1 MLRGFCL
8 LLLFAIQ
15 LSAKEQVPLTIQLL
29 SERHRTEW
37 NWVEYRLKITN
48 TSTTSIINPEVYYFT
63 ENTEDSSLVLDVDYV
78 TYFYSTKV
86 ESFITGAYN
95 IFQIKLTGV
104 LQPSQSLDIHFRIH
118 KNNWSA
124 WDCSKDFSYQ
134 QKSVTQEPHYWVAVY
149 DASKELLWGVDPV
162 SGKRKS
168 DVVLWYDRGGK
179 SVIYPYSGDSTEI
192 LNPGRF
198 WLLKETPLS
207 SKERKLLKQNEIDD
221 LEGSKYQGFSLYLL
235 KVHSKQMKKILNEN
249 MYGFYNTFP
258 VDDTTKLT
266 LELLPEEENLDS
278 LSITISCFAD
288 VSMEVCKSIA
298 QNCGVKNVEIDH
310 HEILGLLSKNQ
321 KDCLLEHNDIEYVG
335 VVRLGAPLNDVG
347 REAIHVTELQ
357 NSEEWKNYLKQKNA
371 DLEWLSNAGYTGEGI
386 VVGVYDTGIDW
397 SHPDFN
403 EIDENGNMVPRKV
416 RKEELFV
423 KEKSKNNILKHM
435 KEYNPS
441 DPEEDEPWHATTVA
455 GILGGNGSFSPEY
468 KYRGVAPKVHFYSGR
483 KNYYR
488 QIGHVLNHSH
498 TDACLLRA
506 DSNNC
511 FLFWYAKSVGTIDES
526 IFDDWKTLTE
536 YGDTL
541 TKAVVVGA
549 GNNGYASPEEKYG
562 YQIGYHSI
570 LSNSKNAITV
580 GNYSALTGIRF
591 SESSMGPT
599 WDGRIKPDVMAPGAE
614 FELVETSIIPI
625 HSPYPCN
632 VKTMDN
638 CYFNAE
644 AGGTSMSAPFVS
656 GIAALIYQRY
666 REITG
671 IPLEKKS
678 LRNSTIKAMLIHT
691 AEDMEVSITEEIK
704 KYMRPNPD
712 ITHSENDG
720 NNYYT
725 PYGKGPDFATG
736 WGKVN
741 AKKALQVLE
750 ENRFLETEIANGV
763 EKRWNLYIAPNKDA
777 FRVTMVWDDAPGK
790 EDSDENPELT
800 IHNSKLVND
809 LDMYLISPSGKYFY
823 PWKLN
828 PLPTES
834 IYFNG
839 NLNNDVKRIR
849 GLEKIKLND
858 IQDAARDC
866 NKPYKLD
873 SECFDHLNNVEVVD
887 VDNPE
892 SGIWQVVVMGTSV
905 TQGNG
910 ILDTSAQVVSLAS
923 DVSLNDSICGVVSPY
938 PPMSTLQCEYDLGD
952 NLENYVTFGAEA
964 ALGSGDTI
972 YIYDAKDK
980 LLGKYAGSSLAG
992 KRIAFHTNKLKIVLD
1007 SDNEDTRD
1015 FGYRI
1020 KKIESLP
1027 YTILPILFKAAT
1039 E

>member
-1 MLRGFCL
+1 M
-8 LLLFAIQ
+8 
-15 LSAKEQVPLTIQLL
+15 TIQLL

-48 TSTTSIINPEVYYFT
+48 TSTTSIINPEVYYFA

-134 QKSVTQEPHYWVAVY
+134 QKSATQEPHYWVAVY
-149 DASKELLWGVDPV
+149 DASKELLWGVDPI

-179 SVIYPYSGDSTEI
+179 SVIYPYSDSTEI

-207 SKERKLLKQNEIDD
+207 SKERKLLKQNGIDD

-235 KVHSKQMKKILNEN
+235 KVNPKQIKKILNEN
-249 MYGFYNTFP
+249 MYGFYNAFP

-278 LSITISCFAD
+278 FSITISCFAD

-298 QNCGVKNVEIDH
+298 QNCGVKNVKIDH
-310 HEILGLLSKNQ
+310 HEILGLLPKNQ

-347 REAIHVTELQ
+347 REAIRVTELQ
-357 NSEEWKNYLKQKNA
+357 NSEEWQKYLKQKNA

-386 VVGVYDTGIDW
+386 VVGVYDSGIDW

-423 KEKSKNNILKHM
+423 KEENKDNVLKEM

-468 KYRGVAPKVHFYSGR
+468 KYRGVAPKVHFYSSSME
-483 KNYYR
+483 YYK
-488 QIGHVLNHSH
+488 QIGHVVNHSH
-498 TDACLLRA
+498 TDVNKCGWYEITNYNV
-506 DSNNC
+506 DKNIFNN
-511 FLFWYAKSVGTIDES
+511 
-526 IFDDWKTLTE
+526 WKTFTDD
-536 YGDTL
+536 GDTL

-549 GNNGYASPEEKYG
+549 GNNGFASPGEKYG

-591 SESSMGPT
+591 SKSSMGPT

-614 FELVETSIIPI
+614 LEIVNEKVIPI

-632 VKTMDN
+632 EKNMES
-638 CYFNAE
+638 CYFDMPD
-644 AGGTSMSAPFVS
+644 GGTSMSAPFVS

-691 AEDMEVSITEEIK
+691 AEDMEVSITEETK

-741 AKKALQVLE
+741 AKKALQLLE
-750 ENRFLETEIANGV
+750 ENRYMETEVANGV

-777 FRVTMVWDDAPGK
+777 FRVTMVWDDAYG
-790 EDSDENPELT
+790 EIDSIIPPKLFYTD
-800 IHNSKLVND
+800 SKLIND
-809 LDMYLISPSGKYFY
+809 LDIYLISPSGKYYY
-823 PWKLN
+823 PWRLN
-828 PLPTES
+828 PLPTDELEKTT
-834 IYFNG
+834 FG
-839 NLNNDVKRIR
+839 WHHK
-849 GLEKIKLND
+849 GTEKIKLSD
-858 IQDAARDC
+858 IQDAVRDC

-923 DVSLNDSICGVVSPY
+923 DVPLNDSICGVISPY

-980 LLGKYAGSSLAG
+980 LLGKYAGSSLSG
-992 KRIAFHTNKLKIVLD
+992 KRMTLRTNKLKIVLD
-1007 SDNEDTRD
+1007 SDNKDTKD
-1015 FGYRI
+1015 YGYKI

>member
-15 LSAKEQVPLTIQLL
+15 LLAKEQVPLTIQLL

-48 TSTTSIINPEVYYFT
+48 TSTTSIINPEVYYFA

-86 ESFITGAYN
+86 ESFITGTYN

-104 LQPSQSLDIHFRIH
+104 LQPSQSLDIYFRIH

-134 QKSVTQEPHYWVAVY
+134 QKSATQEPHYWVAVY

-207 SKERKLLKQNEIDD
+207 SKERKLLKQNGIDD

-298 QNCGVKNVEIDH
+298 QNCSVKNVKIDH

-335 VVRLGAPLNDVG
+335 VVHLGAPLNDVG

-357 NSEEWKNYLKQKNA
+357 NSEEWQKYLKQKNA

-386 VVGVYDTGIDW
+386 VVGVYDSGIDW

-423 KEKSKNNILKHM
+423 KEENKDNVLKEM
-435 KEYNPS
+435 KVYNPS

-468 KYRGVAPKVHFYSGR
+468 KYRGVAPKVHFYSGA
-483 KNYYR
+483 NGYNG
-488 QIGHVLNHSH
+488 QIGHVVNHSH
-498 TDACLLRA
+498 A
-506 DSNNC
+506 DNNKC
-511 FLFWYAKSVGTIDES
+511 GWYEELNYSIDKN
-526 IFDDWKTLTE
+526 IFKNWKTFTD

-541 TKAVVVGA
+541 TKTVVVGA
-549 GNNGYASPEEKYG
+549 GNNGGDTAQYG
-562 YQIGYHSI
+562 HQIGYHSI

-614 FELVETSIIPI
+614 FELVKTSIIPI
-625 HSPYPCN
+625 HSPYPCK
-632 VKTMDN
+632 VKTMDS

-656 GIAALIYQRY
+656 GIVALIYQRY

-671 IPLEKKS
+671 IPLDKKS
-678 LRNSTIKAMLIHT
+678 LRNSTVKAMLIHT
-691 AEDMEVSITEEIK
+691 AEDMEVSITEETK

-741 AKKALQVLE
+741 AKKALQLLE
-750 ENRFLETEIANGV
+750 ENRYMETEVANGV

-777 FRVTMVWDDAPGK
+777 FRVTMVWDDAYGK
-790 EDSDENPELT
+790 IDSIIPPKFFYTD
-800 IHNSKLVND
+800 SKLVND
-809 LDMYLISPSGKYFY
+809 LDIYLISPSGKYYY
-823 PWKLN
+823 PWRLN
-828 PLPTES
+828 PLPTDELEKTTFGWH
-834 IYFNG
+834 YKG
-839 NLNNDVKRIR
+839 T
-849 GLEKIKLND
+849 EKIKLSD
-858 IQDAARDC
+858 IQDAVRNC

-923 DVSLNDSICGVVSPY
+923 DVPLNDSICGVISPY

-980 LLGKYAGSSLAG
+980 LLGKYAGSSLSG
-992 KRIAFHTNKLKIVLD
+992 KRMTLRTNKLKIVLD
-1007 SDNEDTRD
+1007 SDNKDTKD
-1015 FGYRI
+1015 YGYKI

>member
-1 MLRGFCL
+1 MLRGLCL

-15 LSAKEQVPLTIQLL
+15 LLAKEQAPLTIQLL

-48 TSTTSIINPEVYYFT
+48 TSTTSIINPEVYYFA

-86 ESFITGAYN
+86 ESFITGTYN

-134 QKSVTQEPHYWVAVY
+134 QKSATQEPHYWVAVY

-179 SVIYPYSGDSTEI
+179 SVIYPYSDSTEI

-207 SKERKLLKQNEIDD
+207 SKERKLLKQNGIDD

-235 KVHSKQMKKILNEN
+235 KVNPKQIKKILNEN
-249 MYGFYNTFP
+249 MYGFYNVFP

-278 LSITISCFAD
+278 FSITISCFAD

-298 QNCGVKNVEIDH
+298 QNCGVKNVKIDH
-310 HEILGLLSKNQ
+310 HEILGLLPKNQ
-321 KDCLLEHNDIEYVG
+321 KDYLLEHNDIEYVG

-423 KEKSKNNILKHM
+423 KEENKDNVLTQMKNFS
-435 KEYNPS
+435 PF
-441 DPEEDEPWHATTVA
+441 EENNDSSFWHGTTMA
-455 GILGGNGSFSPEY
+455 GILGGNGTLSPQF
-468 KYRGVAPKVHFYSGR
+468 KYRGVAPKVHFYSGA
-483 KNYYR
+483 NGYNG
-488 QIGHVLNHSH
+488 QIGHVVNHSH
-498 TDACLLRA
+498 VD
-506 DSNNC
+506 NNKC
-511 FLFWYAKSVGTIDES
+511 GWYEELNYSIDKN
-526 IFDDWKTLTE
+526 IFENWKTFTD

-541 TKAVVVGA
+541 TKTVVVGA
-549 GNNGYASPEEKYG
+549 GNNGGDTAQYG
-562 YQIGYHSI
+562 HQIGYHSI

-614 FELVETSIIPI
+614 FELVKTSIIPI
-625 HSPYPCN
+625 HSPYPCK
-632 VKTMDN
+632 VKTMDS

-656 GIAALIYQRY
+656 GIVALIYQRY

-671 IPLEKKS
+671 IPLDKKS
-678 LRNSTIKAMLIHT
+678 LRNSTVKAMLIHT

-750 ENRFLETEIANGV
+750 ENRYLETEIANGV

-777 FRVTMVWDDAPGK
+777 FRVTMVWDDAPGERVK
-790 EDSDENPELT
+790 GLPNQYSAAYKDTTL
-800 IHNSKLVND
+800 IND
-809 LDMYLISPSGKYFY
+809 LDMYVISPSGEYFY
-823 PWKLN
+823 PWILT
-828 PLPTES
+828 PLSTKDAS
-834 IYFNG
+834 IKGKTSFDWHYQGIEYIFNS
-839 NLNNDVKRIR
+839 
-849 GLEKIKLND
+849 D
-858 IQDAARDC
+858 IQDAVRDC

-873 SECFDHLNNVEVVD
+873 TECFDHLNNVEVVD

-980 LLGKYAGSSLAG
+980 LLGKYAGSSLSG
-992 KRIAFHTNKLKIVLD
+992 KRMTLRTNKLRIVLD
-1007 SDNEDTRD
+1007 SDNKDTKD
-1015 FGYRI
+1015 YGYKI

-1027 YTILPILFKAAT
+1027 YTILPILFKTAT

>member
-1 MLRGFCL
+1 
-8 LLLFAIQ
+8 
-15 LSAKEQVPLTIQLL
+15 
-29 SERHRTEW
+29 
-37 NWVEYRLKITN
+37 
-48 TSTTSIINPEVYYFT
+48 
-63 ENTEDSSLVLDVDYV
+63 
-78 TYFYSTKV
+78 
-86 ESFITGAYN
+86 
-95 IFQIKLTGV
+95 
-104 LQPSQSLDIHFRIH
+104 
-118 KNNWSA
+118 
-124 WDCSKDFSYQ
+124 
-134 QKSVTQEPHYWVAVY
+134 
-149 DASKELLWGVDPV
+149 
-162 SGKRKS
+162 
-168 DVVLWYDRGGK
+168 
-179 SVIYPYSGDSTEI
+179 
-192 LNPGRF
+192 
-198 WLLKETPLS
+198 
-207 SKERKLLKQNEIDD
+207 
-221 LEGSKYQGFSLYLL
+221 
-235 KVHSKQMKKILNEN
+235 
-249 MYGFYNTFP
+249 
-258 VDDTTKLT
+258 
-266 LELLPEEENLDS
+266 
-278 LSITISCFAD
+278 
-288 VSMEVCKSIA
+288 
-298 QNCGVKNVEIDH
+298 
-310 HEILGLLSKNQ
+310 
-321 KDCLLEHNDIEYVG
+321 
-335 VVRLGAPLNDVG
+335 VRLGAPLNDVG

-423 KEKSKNNILKHM
+423 KEENKDNVLAQM
-435 KEYNPS
+435 KEFSPF
-441 DPEEDEPWHATTVA
+441 EENNDSSFWHATTVA

-468 KYRGVAPKVHFYSGR
+468 KYRGVAPKVHFYSGA
-483 KNYYR
+483 NGYNG
-488 QIGHVLNHSH
+488 QIGHVVNHSH
-498 TDACLLRA
+498 VDVNKCGWYEITNYNVDKNIF
-506 DSNNC
+506 NN
-511 FLFWYAKSVGTIDES
+511 
-526 IFDDWKTLTE
+526 WKTFTDD
-536 YGDTL
+536 GDTL

-549 GNNGYASPEEKYG
+549 GNNGFASPGEEYG

-591 SESSMGPT
+591 SKSSMGPT

-614 FELVETSIIPI
+614 LEIVNEKVIPI

-632 VKTMDN
+632 EKNMES
-638 CYFNAE
+638 CYFDMPD
-644 AGGTSMSAPFVS
+644 GGTSMSAPFVS

-671 IPLEKKS
+671 IPLDKKS

-691 AEDMEVSITEEIK
+691 AEDMEVSITEETK

-750 ENRFLETEIANGV
+750 ENRFLETEVANGV
-763 EKRWNLYIAPNKDA
+763 EKRWNLYIAPSKDA
-777 FRVTMVWDDAPGK
+777 FRVTMVWDDAYGK
-790 EDSDENPELT
+790 IDSIIPPKLFYTD
-800 IHNSKLVND
+800 SKLVND
-809 LDMYLISPSGKYFY
+809 LDIYLISPSGKYHY

-828 PLPTES
+828 PLPTDELEKTTFGWR
-834 IYFNG
+834 YKG
-839 NLNNDVKRIR
+839 T
-849 GLEKIKLND
+849 EKIKLND
-858 IQDAARDC
+858 IQDAVRDC

-952 NLENYVTFGAEA
+952 NLENYVIFGEEA
-964 ALGSGDTI
+964 TLGSGDTI

-992 KRIAFHTNKLKIVLD
+992 KRITFHTNKLKIVLD

>member
-1 MLRGFCL
+1 MLRGLCL

-15 LSAKEQVPLTIQLL
+15 LLAKEQAPLTIQLL

-48 TSTTSIINPEVYYFT
+48 TSTTSIINPEVYYFA

-134 QKSVTQEPHYWVAVY
+134 QKSATQEPHYWVAVY
-149 DASKELLWGVDPV
+149 DVSKELLWGVDPV
-162 SGKRKS
+162 SGKRNS

-207 SKERKLLKQNEIDD
+207 SKERKLLKQNGIDD

-298 QNCGVKNVEIDH
+298 QNCGVKNVKIDH
-310 HEILGLLSKNQ
+310 HEILGLLPKNQ
-321 KDCLLEHNDIEYVG
+321 KDCLLEHNDVEYVG
-335 VVRLGAPLNDVG
+335 VLRLGAPLNDVG

-357 NSEEWKNYLKQKNA
+357 NSDEWKNYLKQKNA

-386 VVGVYDTGIDW
+386 VVGVYDSGIDW

-416 RKEELFV
+416 RKEKLFV
-423 KEKSKNNILKHM
+423 KEENKDNVLKEM
-435 KEYNPS
+435 KEYNPLGTS
-441 DPEEDEPWHATTVA
+441 KNSPWHGTTVA

-468 KYRGVAPKVHFYSGR
+468 KYRGVAPKVHFYSSSMD
-483 KNYYR
+483 YYK
-488 QIGHVLNHSH
+488 QIGHVVNHSH
-498 TDACLLRA
+498 IDVNKCGWYEITNYNVDKNIF
-506 DSNNC
+506 NN
-511 FLFWYAKSVGTIDES
+511 
-526 IFDDWKTLTE
+526 WKTFTDD
-536 YGDTL
+536 GDTL
-541 TKAVVVGA
+541 TKTVVVGA
-549 GNNGYASPEEKYG
+549 GNNGGDTTQYG
-562 YQIGYHSI
+562 HQIGYHSI

-591 SESSMGPT
+591 SKSSMGPT

-614 FELVETSIIPI
+614 LEIVNKKVIPI

-632 VKTMDN
+632 EKNMES
-638 CYFNAE
+638 CYFDMPD
-644 AGGTSMSAPFVS
+644 GGTSMSAPFVS

-671 IPLEKKS
+671 IPLDKKS

-691 AEDMEVSITEEIK
+691 AEDMEVSITEETK

-750 ENRFLETEIANGV
+750 ENRYMETEIANGV

-777 FRVTMVWDDAPGK
+777 FRVTMVWDDAYGK
-790 EDSDENPELT
+790 IDSIIPPKLFYTD
-800 IHNSKLVND
+800 SKLVND
-809 LDMYLISPSGKYFY
+809 LDVYLISPSGKYYY
-823 PWKLN
+823 PWRLN
-828 PLPTES
+828 PLPTDELEKTT
-834 IYFNG
+834 FG
-839 NLNNDVKRIR
+839 WHHK
-849 GLEKIKLND
+849 GTEKIKLSD
-858 IQDAARDC
+858 IQDAVRDC
-866 NKPYKLD
+866 NKPYRLD

-892 SGIWQVVVMGTSV
+892 SGIWQVVVMGTSI

-910 ILDTSAQVVSLAS
+910 ISDKNAQVVSLAS

-952 NLENYVTFGAEA
+952 NLENYVIFGEEA
-964 ALGSGDTI
+964 TLGSGDTI

-980 LLGKYAGSSLAG
+980 LLSKYTGSSLAG
-992 KRIAFHTNKLKIVLD
+992 KRLTLRTNKLKIVLD

-1027 YTILPILFKAAT
+1027 YTILPTLFKAAT

>member
-1 MLRGFCL
+1 MLRGLCL

-15 LSAKEQVPLTIQLL
+15 LLAKEQVPLTIQLL

-48 TSTTSIINPEVYYFT
+48 TSTTSIINPEVYYFA

-134 QKSVTQEPHYWVAVY
+134 QKSATQEPHYWVAVY
-149 DASKELLWGVDPV
+149 DASKELLWGVDPI

-179 SVIYPYSGDSTEI
+179 SVIYPYSDSTEI

-207 SKERKLLKQNEIDD
+207 SKERKLLKQNGIDD

-235 KVHSKQMKKILNEN
+235 KVNPKQIKKILNEN
-249 MYGFYNTFP
+249 MYGFYNAFP

-278 LSITISCFAD
+278 FSITISCFAD

-298 QNCGVKNVEIDH
+298 QNCGVKNVKIDH
-310 HEILGLLSKNQ
+310 HEILGLLPKNQ

-347 REAIHVTELQ
+347 REAIRVTELQ
-357 NSEEWKNYLKQKNA
+357 NSEEWQKYLKQKNA

-386 VVGVYDTGIDW
+386 VVGVYDSGIDW

-423 KEKSKNNILKHM
+423 KEENKDNVLKEM

-468 KYRGVAPKVHFYSGR
+468 KYRGVAPKVHFYSSSME
-483 KNYYR
+483 YYK
-488 QIGHVLNHSH
+488 QIGHVVNHSH
-498 TDACLLRA
+498 TDVNKCGWYEITNYNV
-506 DSNNC
+506 DKNIFNN
-511 FLFWYAKSVGTIDES
+511 
-526 IFDDWKTLTE
+526 WKTFTDD
-536 YGDTL
+536 GDTL

-549 GNNGYASPEEKYG
+549 GNNGFASPGEKYG

-591 SESSMGPT
+591 SKSSMGPT

-614 FELVETSIIPI
+614 LEIVNEKVIPI

-632 VKTMDN
+632 EKNMES
-638 CYFNAE
+638 CYFDMPD
-644 AGGTSMSAPFVS
+644 GGTSMSAPFVS

-691 AEDMEVSITEEIK
+691 AEDMEVSITEETK

-741 AKKALQVLE
+741 AKKALQLLE
-750 ENRFLETEIANGV
+750 ENRYMETEVANGV

-777 FRVTMVWDDAPGK
+777 FRVTMVWDDAYG
-790 EDSDENPELT
+790 EIDSIIPPKLFYTD
-800 IHNSKLVND
+800 SKLIND
-809 LDMYLISPSGKYFY
+809 LDIYLISPSGKYYY
-823 PWKLN
+823 PWRLN
-828 PLPTES
+828 PLPTDELEKTT
-834 IYFNG
+834 FG
-839 NLNNDVKRIR
+839 WHHK
-849 GLEKIKLND
+849 GTEKIKLSD
-858 IQDAARDC
+858 IQDAVRDC

-923 DVSLNDSICGVVSPY
+923 DVPLNDSICGVISPY

-980 LLGKYAGSSLAG
+980 LLGKYAGSSLSG
-992 KRIAFHTNKLKIVLD
+992 KRMTLRTNKLKIVLD
-1007 SDNEDTRD
+1007 SDNKDTKD
-1015 FGYRI
+1015 YGYKI

>member
-1 MLRGFCL
+1 MLRGLCL

-15 LSAKEQVPLTIQLL
+15 LLAKEQAPLTIQLL

-48 TSTTSIINPEVYYFT
+48 TSTTSIINPEVYYFA

-134 QKSVTQEPHYWVAVY
+134 QKSATQEPHYWVAVY
-149 DASKELLWGVDPV
+149 DVSKELLWGVDPV
-162 SGKRKS
+162 SGKRNS

-207 SKERKLLKQNEIDD
+207 SKERKLLKQNGIDD

-298 QNCGVKNVEIDH
+298 QNCGVKNVKIDH
-310 HEILGLLSKNQ
+310 HEILGLLPKNQ
-321 KDCLLEHNDIEYVG
+321 KDCLLEHNDVEYVG
-335 VVRLGAPLNDVG
+335 VLRLGAPLNDVG

-357 NSEEWKNYLKQKNA
+357 NSDEWKNYLKQKNA

-386 VVGVYDTGIDW
+386 VVGVYDSGIDW

-423 KEKSKNNILKHM
+423 KEENKDSVLKEM
-435 KEYNPS
+435 KVYNPS

-468 KYRGVAPKVHFYSGR
+468 KYRGVAPKVHFYSGK

-488 QIGHVLNHSH
+488 QIGHVVNHSH
-498 TDACLLRA
+498 VD
-506 DSNNC
+506 NNKC
-511 FLFWYAKSVGTIDES
+511 GWYEITNYNVDKN
-526 IFDDWKTLTE
+526 IFNNWKTFTDD
-536 YGDTL
+536 GDTL

-549 GNNGYASPEEKYG
+549 GNNGYASLEEKYG
-562 YQIGYHSI
+562 HQIAYHSI

-591 SESSMGPT
+591 SKSSMGPT

-614 FELVETSIIPI
+614 LEIVNEKVIPI

-632 VKTMDN
+632 EKNMES
-638 CYFNAE
+638 CYFDMPD
-644 AGGTSMSAPFVS
+644 GGTSMSAPFVS

-671 IPLEKKS
+671 IPLDKKS

-691 AEDMEVSITEEIK
+691 AEDMEVSITEETK

-750 ENRFLETEIANGV
+750 ENRYLETEIANGV
-763 EKRWNLYIAPNKDA
+763 EKRWNLYIAPSKDA
-777 FRVTMVWDDAPGK
+777 FRVTMVWDDAYGK
-790 EDSDENPELT
+790 IDSIIPPKLFYTD
-800 IHNSKLVND
+800 SKLVND
-809 LDMYLISPSGKYFY
+809 LDIYLISPSGKYYY
-823 PWKLN
+823 PWRLN
-828 PLPTES
+828 PLPTDELEKTT
-834 IYFNG
+834 FG
-839 NLNNDVKRIR
+839 WHHK
-849 GLEKIKLND
+849 GTEKIKLND
-858 IQDAARDC
+858 IQDAVRDC

-892 SGIWQVVVMGTSV
+892 SGIWQVVVMGTSI

-910 ILDTSAQVVSLAS
+910 ISDKNAQVVSLAS

-952 NLENYVTFGAEA
+952 NLENYVIFGEEA
-964 ALGSGDTI
+964 TLGSGDTI

-980 LLGKYAGSSLAG
+980 LLSKYTGSSLAG
-992 KRIAFHTNKLKIVLD
+992 KRLTLRTNKLKIVLD

-1015 FGYRI
+1015 FGYKI
-1020 KKIESLP
+1020 KKIENLP

>member
-1 MLRGFCL
+1 MLRGLCL

-15 LSAKEQVPLTIQLL
+15 LLAKEQAPLTIQLL

-48 TSTTSIINPEVYYFT
+48 TSTTSIINPEVYYFA

-134 QKSVTQEPHYWVAVY
+134 QKSATQEPHYWVAVY
-149 DASKELLWGVDPV
+149 DVSKELLWGVDPV
-162 SGKRKS
+162 SGKRNS

-207 SKERKLLKQNEIDD
+207 SKERKLLKQNGIDD

-298 QNCGVKNVEIDH
+298 QNCGVKNVKIDH
-310 HEILGLLSKNQ
+310 HEILGLLPKNQ
-321 KDCLLEHNDIEYVG
+321 KDCLLEHNDVEYVG
-335 VVRLGAPLNDVG
+335 VLRLGAPLNDVG

-357 NSEEWKNYLKQKNA
+357 NSDEWKNYLKQKNA

-386 VVGVYDTGIDW
+386 VVGVYDSGIDW

-423 KEKSKNNILKHM
+423 KEENKDSVLKEM
-435 KEYNPS
+435 KVYNPS

-468 KYRGVAPKVHFYSGR
+468 KYRGVAPKVHFYSGK

-488 QIGHVLNHSH
+488 QIGHVVNHSH
-498 TDACLLRA
+498 VD
-506 DSNNC
+506 NNKC
-511 FLFWYAKSVGTIDES
+511 GWYEITNYNVDKN
-526 IFDDWKTLTE
+526 IFNNWKTFSDD
-536 YGDTL
+536 GDTL

-549 GNNGYASPEEKYG
+549 GNNGYASLEEKYG
-562 YQIGYHSI
+562 HQIAYHSI

-591 SESSMGPT
+591 SKSSMGPT

-614 FELVETSIIPI
+614 LEIVNEKVIPI

-632 VKTMDN
+632 EKNMES
-638 CYFNAE
+638 CYFDMPD
-644 AGGTSMSAPFVS
+644 GGTSMSAPFVS

-671 IPLEKKS
+671 IPLDKKS

-691 AEDMEVSITEEIK
+691 AEDMEVSITEETK

-750 ENRFLETEIANGV
+750 ENHYLETEIANGV
-763 EKRWNLYIAPNKDA
+763 EKRWNLYIAPSKDA
-777 FRVTMVWDDAPGK
+777 FRVTMVWDDAYGK
-790 EDSDENPELT
+790 IDSIIPPKLFYTD
-800 IHNSKLVND
+800 SKLVND
-809 LDMYLISPSGKYFY
+809 LDIYLISPSGKYYY
-823 PWKLN
+823 PWRLN
-828 PLPTES
+828 PLPTDELEKTT
-834 IYFNG
+834 FG
-839 NLNNDVKRIR
+839 WHHK
-849 GLEKIKLND
+849 GTEKIKLND
-858 IQDAARDC
+858 IQDAVRDC

-892 SGIWQVVVMGTSV
+892 SGIWQVVVMGTSI

-910 ILDTSAQVVSLAS
+910 ISDKNAQVVSLAS

-952 NLENYVTFGAEA
+952 NLENYVIFGEEA
-964 ALGSGDTI
+964 TLGSGDTI

-980 LLGKYAGSSLAG
+980 LLSKYTGSSLAG
-992 KRIAFHTNKLKIVLD
+992 KRLTLRTNKLKIVLD

-1015 FGYRI
+1015 FGYKI
-1020 KKIESLP
+1020 KKIENLP

>member
-1 MLRGFCL
+1 MLRGLCL

-15 LSAKEQVPLTIQLL
+15 LLAKEQVPLTIQLL

-48 TSTTSIINPEVYYFT
+48 TSTTSIINPDVYYFA

-86 ESFITGAYN
+86 ESFITGTYN

-134 QKSVTQEPHYWVAVY
+134 QKSATQEPHYWVAVY

-207 SKERKLLKQNEIDD
+207 SKERKLLKQNGVDD

-423 KEKSKNNILKHM
+423 KEENKDNVLKEM

-441 DPEEDEPWHATTVA
+441 DPEKDEPWHATTVA

-468 KYRGVAPKVHFYSGR
+468 KYRGVAPKVHFYSGA
-483 KNYYR
+483 NGYNG
-488 QIGHVLNHSH
+488 QIGHVVNHSH
-498 TDACLLRA
+498 VD
-506 DSNNC
+506 NNKC
-511 FLFWYAKSVGTIDES
+511 GLYEITNYNVDKN
-526 IFDDWKTLTE
+526 IFNNWKTFTDD
-536 YGDTL
+536 GDTL

-549 GNNGYASPEEKYG
+549 GNNGFASPGEKYG

-591 SESSMGPT
+591 SKSSMGPT

-614 FELVETSIIPI
+614 LEIVNEKVIPI

-632 VKTMDN
+632 EKNMES
-638 CYFNAE
+638 CYFDMPD
-644 AGGTSMSAPFVS
+644 GGTSMSAPFVS

-671 IPLEKKS
+671 IPLDKKS

-691 AEDMEVSITEEIK
+691 AEDMEVSITEETK

-741 AKKALQVLE
+741 AKKVLQVLE
-750 ENRFLETEIANGV
+750 ENRYLETEIANGV
-763 EKRWNLYIAPNKDA
+763 EKRWNLYIAPSKDA
-777 FRVTMVWDDAPGK
+777 FRVTMVWDDAYGK
-790 EDSDENPELT
+790 IDSIIPPKLFYTD
-800 IHNSKLVND
+800 SKLVND
-809 LDMYLISPSGKYFY
+809 LDIYLISPSGKYHY

-828 PLPTES
+828 PLPTDELEKTTFGWR
-834 IYFNG
+834 YKG
-839 NLNNDVKRIR
+839 T
-849 GLEKIKLND
+849 EKIKLSD
-858 IQDAARDC
+858 IQDAVRDC

-952 NLENYVTFGAEA
+952 NLENYVIFGEEA
-964 ALGSGDTI
+964 TLGSGDTI

-980 LLGKYAGSSLAG
+980 LLGKYTGSSLAG
-992 KRIAFHTNKLKIVLD
+992 KRITFHTNKLKIVLD